1 MGWLT
6 EAELTMVVTSSEG
19 RDNLP
24 TQKPRGVGLSGE
36 IWHRLGNPTHKKQN
50 TAPYFG
56 RRTEQMTENMEAN
69 ME

>member
-24 TQKPRGVGLSGE
+24 TQKPRGGGALEKYGIDWETQLTRSKIRRHISGD
-36 IWHRLGNPTHKKQN
+36 GQN
-50 TAPYFG
+50 K
-56 RRTEQMTENMEAN
+56 
-69 ME
+69 